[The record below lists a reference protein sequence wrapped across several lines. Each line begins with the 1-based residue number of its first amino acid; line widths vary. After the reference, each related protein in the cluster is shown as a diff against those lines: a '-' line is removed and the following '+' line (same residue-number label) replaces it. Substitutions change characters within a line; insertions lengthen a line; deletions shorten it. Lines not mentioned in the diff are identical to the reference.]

1 MLPNVST
8 QDKPLVCPKLQHN
21 TKRWFST
28 RINTTDTPRSPQH
41 NTNLWFNAVQTFGRS
56 KLQRLLQTATQH
68 KPLVNPN
75 VQHNTDLWF
84 SLKLNT
90 TLWSALSL
98 NTTLWSASNF
108 NPAQT
113 FGSFQ
118 ALKQHKPLVC
128 SIFSTHYN
136 HLVRTILQQ
145 KHKHLVRLKFQ
156 NTT

>member
-1 MLPNVST
+1 MLPNAST
-8 QDKPLVCPKLQHN
+8 QYKPLVCPKFNKTQSAGSPQE
-21 TKRWFST
+21 ST
-28 RINTTDTPRSPQH
+28 QQTPLVRLNTTQTSGSMQCKLLVAPS
-41 NTNLWFNAVQTFGRS
+41 FNAALTFGS
-56 KLQRLLQTATQH
+56 LQTATQH
-68 KPLVNPN
+68 KPLVCPN
-75 VQHNTDLWF
+75 VQHNTVLWF

-98 NTTLWSASNF
+98 NATLWSASNF

-145 KHKHLVRLKFQ
+145 KHKHLHLR
-156 NTT
+156 

>member
-1 MLPNVST
+1 
-8 QDKPLVCPKLQHN
+8 LV
-21 TKRWFST
+21 
-28 RINTTDTPRSPQH
+28 TPS
-41 NTNLWFNAVQTFGRS
+41 FNAALTFG
-56 KLQRLLQTATQH
+56 LLQTATQYKH
-68 KPLVNPN
+68 LVNPN

-84 SLKLNT
+84 SLKLNTTPWSALSLNT

-156 NTT
+156 NKT